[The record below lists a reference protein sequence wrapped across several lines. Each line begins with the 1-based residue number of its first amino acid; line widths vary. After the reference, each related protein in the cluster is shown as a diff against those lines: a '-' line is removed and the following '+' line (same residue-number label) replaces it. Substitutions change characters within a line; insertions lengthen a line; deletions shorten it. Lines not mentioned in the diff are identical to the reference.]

1 MTQVQFFFCFHM
13 NLSNLKWYLKSV
25 SMSFEK
31 VLKLHSIG
39 HLSDLGDTLKF
50 GFQPN
55 PRPFRAIIF
64 KNVSNT
70 EVLTKGE
77 KNSRK
82 IGFNESENQQ

>member
-1 MTQVQFFFCFHM
+1 
-13 NLSNLKWYLKSV
+13 
-25 SMSFEK
+25 MSFEK

-55 PRPFRAIIF
+55 PRPLRAIIF

-70 EVLTKGE
+70 EVLTKGG
-77 KNSRK
+77 KK
-82 IGFNESENQQ
+82 ILGKLVLMKVKISSN